1 MMYGHSRGLSQSLSS
16 PQSRSHSSGMGSRSH
31 LATLKSTSTGS
42 FAVARGAAAAA
53 APRQAL
59 ADASFMTQVAR
70 DGKPIMNAAAAGRPP
85 STKPA
90 APTTTAMRPSMA
102 PQHHAI
108 SYGSPSNAS
117 QFMSLLPSHPL
128 ALSRPLLV
136 LDLDETLVHASVEHT
151 AHDVAFNVDLGAQ
164 IIPVYVKIR
173 PFAKDFLRR
182 VSALFEVAVFTASL
196 APYADQVVDHLDP
209 SRTFVQH
216 RLYRQHCTNVDGSY
230 IKDLSL
236 LGRSMERVALV
247 DNSPVAYSF
256 HPEHGIPILS
266 WFDDKSDTEL
276 LNLLPMLELFASSG
290 NIHVT
295 NQRFQFRR

>member
-1 MMYGHSRGLSQSLSS
+1 MYKS
-16 PQSRSHSSGMGSRSH
+16 
-31 LATLKSTSTGS
+31 STSGS
-42 FAVARGAAAAA
+42 TFVIQRGSIASQTSAAAAAAPPPAAAA

-59 ADASFMTQVAR
+59 ADASFMTQVGR
-70 DGKPIMNAAAAGRPP
+70 DGKPASTYRPA
-85 STKPA
+85 SKSQSRPA
-90 APTTTAMRPSMA
+90 TT
-102 PQHHAI
+102 
-108 SYGSPSNAS
+108 YGMQTVGSSRA
-117 QFMSLLPSHPL
+117 SLLPYH
-128 ALSRPLLV
+128 ALSHTRPLLC

-151 AHDVAFNVDLGAQ
+151 THDVAFNVDMGSQ

-173 PFAKDFLRR
+173 PFARDFLRR

-209 SRTFVQH
+209 NRSFVHH
-216 RLYRQHCTNVDGSY
+216 RLYRQHCSNVEGSF

-236 LGRSMERVALV
+236 LGRSMERVAIV

-266 WFDDKSDTEL
+266 WFDDRADMEL
-276 LNLLPMLELFASSG
+276 VNLLPMLEHFASTQ

-295 NQRFQFRR
+295 NTKFR